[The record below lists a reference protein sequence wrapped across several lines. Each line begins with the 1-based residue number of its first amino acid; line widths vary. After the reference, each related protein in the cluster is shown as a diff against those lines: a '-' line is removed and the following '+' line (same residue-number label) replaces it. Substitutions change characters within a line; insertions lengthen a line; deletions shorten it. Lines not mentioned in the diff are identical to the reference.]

1 MVSTAGDGKLS
12 TGCSGVAG
20 ARRLL
25 TLLITESV
33 KEDSP
38 FCLTCARCAGARAT
52 SGCAWS
58 SQHLQGHL
66 AHKKTHPPRTIP
78 QAYAYAP
85 VGFLGGWAFFMGEV
99 SS

>member
-25 TLLITESV
+25 TLLIAESV

-38 FCLTCARCAGARAT
+38 FCLTCARCAGEQLFAARGAHSAYKGT
-52 SGCAWS
+52 SPIR
-58 SQHLQGHL
+58 
-66 AHKKTHPPRTIP
+66 KRNP
-78 QAYAYAP
+78 
-85 VGFLGGWAFFMGEV
+85 LG
-99 SS
+99 S